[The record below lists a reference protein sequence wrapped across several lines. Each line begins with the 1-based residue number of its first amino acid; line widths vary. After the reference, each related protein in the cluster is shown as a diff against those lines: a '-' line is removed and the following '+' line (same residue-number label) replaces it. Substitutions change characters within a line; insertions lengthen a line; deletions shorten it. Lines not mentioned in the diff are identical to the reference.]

1 MNLIVISNDNFPVKI
16 EGRDD
21 RCYVVTKTSSTRVKD
36 HAYFDKL
43 FSLQNPQFYENLF
56 RFFAQRNI
64 SNWKR
69 KVLPMTEAKKDIT
82 EASQS
87 SYKTFISYH
96 KSKFMEKDE
105 WCADVAHETYN
116 TWAKDHEYKPCTPTK
131 FGIEMRK
138 YCSKDDKK
146 RQGKVKRYYKLLPEY
161 EKQFEEMEGEDDT
174 DF

>member
-96 KSKFMEKDE
+96 IINQSL
-105 WCADVAHETYN
+105 W
-116 TWAKDHEYKPCTPTK
+116 
-131 FGIEMRK
+131 RK
-138 YCSKDDKK
+138 TNCV
-146 RQGKVKRYYKLLPEY
+146 Q
-161 EKQFEEMEGEDDT
+161 M
-174 DF
+174 